1 MLWLCLDFPNLSI
14 DIFTGREDAEE
25 PTVITNSKNIIIAK
39 NKACQHIGIKA
50 GMSLSAAYAVYSLI
64 RVKRRNIYQE
74 EKTLESIAM
83 SLFKYSSQIS
93 LSTPNSILIEIGASV
108 KLFHG
113 IQNLRKQI
121 LETINELG
129 VGVQTAVSP
138 TPLSATWLSRHKVNA
153 TVLMMNDIPQYVNPL
168 PASVIEFKHTSTTQP
183 RDAGLKTIGQLVRA
197 PRSAV
202 TQRWGLSVLDQL
214 DRVFGIK
221 PDPQT
226 FFVLPDYFS
235 TEISLNLPASSVPE
249 IIFGIRRITQ
259 SMANYLSVKQRGV
272 LKFNLT
278 VANEEQDT
286 HIFHFKLS
294 GPSRDPK
301 HLTSLIQERL
311 SRETIPSRIESIHL
325 KSIQEPPLAPSID
338 SLIPQEENTEFCQVH
353 LIDQL
358 QAKLGND
365 CVYGI
370 TVCADHRP
378 ENSWRAT
385 TPGERHQQTQP
396 RNRPSWLLH
405 KPIALTS
412 TSNIPHLRGPLVII
426 SGPERI
432 ETGWWDDNDI
442 KRDYFLARTQDHS
455 QVWIYQETIN
465 DRWFLHGIF
474 A

>member
-183 RDAGLKTIGQLVRA
+183 RDAGLKSIGQLVRA

-214 DRVFGIK
+214 DRAFGIK

-226 FFVLPDYFS
+226 FFVLPDF
-235 TEISLNLPASSVPE
+235 LK
-249 IIFGIRRITQ
+249 
-259 SMANYLSVKQRGV
+259 YLS
-272 LKFNLT
+272 
-278 VANEEQDT
+278 
-286 HIFHFKLS
+286 
-294 GPSRDPK
+294 
-301 HLTSLIQERL
+301 
-311 SRETIPSRIESIHL
+311 
-325 KSIQEPPLAPSID
+325 
-338 SLIPQEENTEFCQVH
+338 
-353 LIDQL
+353 
-358 QAKLGND
+358 
-365 CVYGI
+365 Y
-370 TVCADHRP
+370 
-378 ENSWRAT
+378 
-385 TPGERHQQTQP
+385 
-396 RNRPSWLLH
+396 
-405 KPIALTS
+405 
-412 TSNIPHLRGPLVII
+412 
-426 SGPERI
+426 
-432 ETGWWDDNDI
+432 
-442 KRDYFLARTQDHS
+442 HS
-455 QVWIYQETIN
+455 S
-465 DRWFLHGIF
+465 
-474 A
+474 